1 MQAITIGHD
10 SEFGLLSDGALISA
24 LDVFDEDVF
33 EDENGRYFADNINC
47 EIAINP
53 VTTLAE
59 FHSKTEGLLAHVR
72 SRGFEPLMQPTIH
85 YPDTCLGH
93 PLARIAGCNPDES
106 AYLQARN
113 EAPVFAEMDGF
124 RSCGGH
130 IHAQLDGANPYWWAR
145 WMDAYVGLPLLLEE
159 EPNERRRLYGGA
171 GCMRVKPYG
180 GEYRT
185 LSNVWLDRP
194 DLREFV
200 WEGTH
205 KAVERCKQADPE
217 AIEDWWDI
225 PTAIDTHDTELARRT
240 VDRLYIYGVTNV

>member
-1 MQAITIGHD
+1 MTIGHD
-10 SEFGLLSDGALISA
+10 SEFGLLQSGELVSA

-53 VTTLAE
+53 VTTLGE

-72 SRGFEPLMQPTIH
+72 SRGFEPVLQPTIN
-85 YPDTCLGH
+85 YPDTCLTH
-93 PLARIAGCNPDES
+93 PMARTAGCNPDMS
-106 AYLQARN
+106 AYLECVN
-113 EAPVFAEMDGF
+113 EAPVFEEMDGV

-130 IHAQLDGANPYWWAR
+130 IHASLDGANPFWWAR
-145 WMDAYVGLPLLLEE
+145 WMDAFVGLPLMMH
-159 EPNERRRLYGGA
+159 EPPNTRRELYGNA

-180 GEYRT
+180 AEYRT

-205 KAVERCKQADPE
+205 KAVEQCKGINPDS
-217 AIEDWWDI
+217 IEDWTDI
-225 PTAIDTHDTELARRT
+225 PLAINTNDLELARRT
-240 VDRLYIYGVTNV
+240 VDRLYLYGVTSI